1 MKKLLLSLAVM
12 ASATTMSAD
21 IMQPMFSTDF
31 GKVTDAEINQWTQF
45 GLGRTLI
52 NNSTITSIWGV
63 AGAKPYMPITMG
75 EFSFY
80 ASTSDF
86 ADIDTTPA
94 DEWLISPKFK
104 MTKDAA
110 VVYLTAVGTNAQ
122 TLELD
127 WNTFQVKVSDK
138 GNQKTDFPTEN
149 IGAGR
154 LKGEMRSF
162 VMPLTGFKDKD
173 IYIALVNNSDK
184 AGIIGFNAIEVS
196 EYYAK
201 LTNNT
206 PKYSEDTNVSVT
218 AALRTAVPCK
228 GFTAVLKYG
237 DKEQTFTSTEEL
249 SEYTASYEIVFPE
262 NVKVSAGEI
271 LDYTVT
277 LTPNYDGA
285 PSVETKGQII
295 SSVTYP
301 RKVVVEEGTST
312 GCGWCPRGAVSLQM
326 WHEIYGDKFIGVAVH
341 ANMAST
347 QDPMLIN
354 GGAYLRG
361 LGITGLPGGRA
372 NRKPGVTLGFA
383 SPNEIEPYYKEVATA
398 HAYLYQ
404 VDFDANKHFKVNYR
418 AKMGYANST
427 ESLSMAAVLIENN
440 VVGST
445 SNYKQANYYSR
456 TPKSTIVDQYGES
469 WWPAFQKFCEG
480 PSYISYKNMVHQ
492 HVARGIF
499 PSYEGKKVSS
509 EWERDTEIA
518 GTIEFDLPA
527 SVLDETQTEVAILLI
542 DDFTGEIVGADC
554 VPFLKYNE
562 PGASVEA
569 IDAEAATRVV
579 REGRNLVVAAEEGS
593 AVEVFAADGTML
605 ANRVLAAGETTIDGS
620 AFSGLVIVKVS
631 NGKSSVSRKL
641 MF

>member
-21 IMQPMFSTDF
+21 IMQPMFTTDF
-31 GKVTDAEINQWTQF
+31 GQIAEFNQWTQF

-52 NNSTITSIWGV
+52 NNETIKGVWGV
-63 AGAKPYMPITMG
+63 ANAKPYMPIAMG
-75 EFSFY
+75 DFDFA
-80 ASTSDF
+80 ASTSCF
-86 ADIDTTPA
+86 TDIDTTPA

-104 MTKDAA
+104 MTSDAA
-110 VVYLTAVGTNAQ
+110 VVYLNAVGTNAQ
-122 TLELD
+122 SLELNY
-127 WNTFQVKVSDK
+127 NTFAVKVSDK
-138 GNQKTDFPTEN
+138 GNQKTDFPAET
-149 IGAGR
+149 IGAGS
-154 LKGEMRSF
+154 LKGAMRSY
-162 VMPLTGFKDKD
+162 VMPLVGYKDKD
-173 IYIALVNNSDK
+173 IHIALINNSK
-184 AGIIGFNAIEVS
+184 EQGIIGFSSIEVAP
-196 EYYAK
+196 YYAK
-201 LTNNT
+201 VTNNT
-206 PKYSEDTNVSVT
+206 PKFGEEATVSLT

-228 GFTAVLKYG
+228 GYTAVLKYG
-237 DKEQTFTSTEEL
+237 DKEQTVTSTDEL
-249 SEYTASYEIVFPE
+249 SEVTASYNIIFPE
-262 NVKVSAGEI
+262 KVTAAEGETVN
-271 LDYTVT
+271 YTVT
-277 LTPNYDGA
+277 ITPNYEGA
-285 PSVETKGQII
+285 PSVEVKGLVA

-312 GCGWCPRGAVSLQM
+312 GCGYCPRGAVSLQM

-372 NRKPGVTLGFA
+372 NRKPGVTLSFMT
-383 SPNEIEPYYKEVATA
+383 PDEIDSYYKEVATA

-404 VDFDANKHFKVNYR
+404 VEFDANKHFKVNYR

-456 TPKSTIVDQYGES
+456 TPKSQIVDQYGES
-469 WWPAFQKFCEG
+469 WWPAFQKYCEG

-499 PSYEGKKVSS
+499 PSYEGQKVSN
-509 EWERDTEIA
+509 EWERDKEIF

-562 PGASVEA
+562 PGAAVEA
-569 IDAEAATRVV
+569 IDAEAVTRVV

>member
-21 IMQPMFSTDF
+21 IMQPIFATDF
-31 GKVTDAEINQWTQF
+31 GQKTEFDQWTQF
-45 GLGRTLI
+45 GLGRTLMD
-52 NNSTITSIWGV
+52 NATIKQVWGV
-63 AGAKPYMPITMG
+63 AGAKPYMPIAMG
-75 EFSFY
+75 DYDFA
-80 ASTSDF
+80 ASTSCF

-104 MTKDAA
+104 MTSDAA
-110 VVYLTAVGTNAQ
+110 IVYVNVVGTNAS
-122 TLELD
+122 TLDLEF
-127 WNTFQVKVSDK
+127 NTFQVKISDK
-138 GNQKTDFPTEN
+138 GNQKADFPAEN
-149 IGAGR
+149 IGAGS
-154 LKGEMRSF
+154 LKGSMRSY
-162 VMPLTGFKDKD
+162 VLPVTGYKDKD
-173 IYIALVNNSDK
+173 VYIALVNNSDK
-184 AGIIGFNAIEVS
+184 MGIIGFSSIEVAP
-196 EYYAK
+196 YYAK
-201 LTNNT
+201 VTNNT
-206 PKYSEDTNVSVT
+206 PKFSEDAKVSVT

-237 DKEQTFTSTEEL
+237 DKEQTYTSTEEL
-249 SEYTASYEIVFPE
+249 SEVTASYDIVFPE
-262 NVKVSAGEI
+262 TVKVAEGQTV
-271 LDYTVT
+271 DYTVT
-277 LTPNYDGA
+277 ITPNYDGA
-285 PSVETKGQII
+285 PSVEVKGLIA

-312 GCGWCPRGAVSLQM
+312 GCGYCPRGAVSLQM
-326 WHEIYGDKFIGVAVH
+326 WHEIYGDKFIGIAVH

-372 NRKPGVTLGFA
+372 NRKPGVTLSFMT
-383 SPNEIEPYYKEVATA
+383 PDEIDSYYKEVATA

-418 AKMGYANST
+418 AKMGYANSS

-469 WWPAFQKFCEG
+469 WWPAFQKYCEG

-499 PSYEGKKVSS
+499 PSYEGQKVSN